1 MESNEPKDPAKRRAV
16 LWMVGS
22 VVVLGTIGGFLGA
35 QLGWVGWGAGGGIGI
50 GAVVG
55 FLMGMSPEQKD

>member
-1 MESNEPKDPAKRRAV
+1 MENNEPRDPAKRKATI
-16 LWMVGS
+16 WMVGS
-22 VVVLGTIGGFLGA
+22 VVVLGAIGAVLGA
-35 QLGWVGWGAGGGIGI
+35 QLGWVGWGAGVGIGI